1 MVRKFVVITTSVA
14 LIGALLIGT
23 PAAVYGSGANDIYVG
38 SNANTTA
45 ASSCADPDRSTNSSN
60 INTALDL
67 ALADVDNDGDV
78 VIICDGE
85 YTYAADIPPHDGDSR
100 HKVINIE
107 AAAGAEVTLNGDESF
122 QLLAFDNVT
131 SVSVKGVNFLNG
143 AVDGLAEPYG
153 AAIRIYDGT
162 LSVVDSTFSGN
173 TAEWGGAIYSEPGHV
188 TISGSHF
195 TNNSATD
202 AGGAVSVWDA
212 AGGEGVTVSNSTF
225 TNNSVGEGAA
235 ISVDGI
241 SEASPAIIAVS
252 DSKFVNNDGYYAAIT
267 IDQGTVELNNVLMD
281 GNNSTSGDGGA
292 VWAEYGITAVGS
304 EFKNNSSDGD
314 GGALYTRGGLD
325 IRGSVFTNNST
336 GEDGEGGAIE
346 LDGCSVEDTVS
357 VSRSRFLRNS
367 AGDSGG
373 GAINFDCETGAD
385 VLVSQNKFTGNFARQ
400 YGGATDQENDDFMIR
415 FVRNTFTGNQVSDS
429 IDGEDGQGGAVWV
442 FNASFSGNRFIRN
455 RSSATGGAVYATDRN
470 VARSAKRSSFSGNR
484 APRGADVYLSRNGE

>member
-1 MVRKFVVITTSVA
+1 MRKFVVITTSVA
-14 LIGALLIGT
+14 LICALFIGT

-45 ASSCADPDRSTNSSN
+45 ASSCADPDRSTDSSN

-67 ALADVDNDGDV
+67 ALTDVNNDGDV

-85 YTYAADIPPHDGDSR
+85 YTYAADIPPHNGDIR

-107 AAAGAEVTLNGDESF
+107 AAAGAEVTLNGDENF
-122 QLLAFDNVT
+122 QLLAFYNVT

-153 AAIRIYDGT
+153 AAIRVYHGT

-202 AGGAVSVWDA
+202 SGGAVSVWHA
-212 AGGEGVTVSNSTF
+212 ADGEGVTVSNSTF

-241 SEASPAIIAVS
+241 AASAIIAVS
-252 DSKFVNNDGYYAAIT
+252 DSEFVNNDGKYAAIT

-304 EFKNNSSDGD
+304 DFINNSSDGD
-314 GGALYTRGGLD
+314 GGALYTRGGSD
-325 IRGSVFTNNST
+325 IRSSVFTNNST
-336 GEDGEGGAIE
+336 GEGGEGGAIQ
-346 LDGCSVEDTVS
+346 LDGCSAEDTVS
-357 VSRSRFLRNS
+357 VSGSRFLRNS

-373 GAINFDCETGAD
+373 GAINFECEAGAD
-385 VLVSQNKFTGNFARQ
+385 VIVTQNRFTGNIARQ
-400 YGGATDQENDDFMIR
+400 YGGATDQENDDFEIR

-429 IDGEDGQGGAVWV
+429 SGGSDGQGGAVWV
-442 FNASFSGNRFIRN
+442 YNASFSGNRFIRN
-455 RSSATGGAVYATDRN
+455 RSSATGGAVYATDRQ